1 MGTERG
7 RRMWLLATGGLMAWA
22 MVFRKICPVF
32 PFHVLWAKLQT
43 FGNHGAASIMP
54 RLHAPWFIKWSSV
67 SSIFISILQVK
78 RLSLREVKY
87 FFQVHTPTNW
97 WSWEAKIV
105 CDVNQIQRSFTM
117 EKCKYSTLTQP
128 CPFPIRGYSHIW
140 SFLYW
145 IFSNLIY
152 ILLIKILP
160 FSKVFLVTYT
170 CLLSLLFSMSLLP
183 LACINATSKI
193 QYQWT

>member
-7 RRMWLLATGGLMAWA
+7 RRMWLLATEGLMAWA

-32 PFHVLWAKLQT
+32 PFHVLWAKLQIL
-43 FGNHGAASIMP
+43 GNHGAASIMH
-54 RLHAPWFIKWSSV
+54 RQHAPWFIKWSSV
-67 SSIFISILQVK
+67 SSIIISILQVK

-97 WSWEAKIV
+97 WSWETKIV
-105 CDVNQIQRSFTM
+105 CDINQIQCPFTT
-117 EKCKYSTLTQP
+117 EKCKYSTLMQP
-128 CPFPIRGYSHIW
+128 CPFPLPGYSHIW

-152 ILLIKILP
+152 ILLI
-160 FSKVFLVTYT
+160 
-170 CLLSLLFSMSLLP
+170 
-183 LACINATSKI
+183 
-193 QYQWT
+193 